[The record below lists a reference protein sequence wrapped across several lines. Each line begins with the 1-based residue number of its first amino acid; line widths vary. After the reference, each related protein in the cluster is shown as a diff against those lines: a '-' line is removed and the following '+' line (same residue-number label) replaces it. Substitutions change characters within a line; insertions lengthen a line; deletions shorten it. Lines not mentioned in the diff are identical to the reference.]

1 MSEIKQNKKHVNIIA
16 EIGIN
21 HNGDMDLCKQMIMLA
36 KTAGCDYA
44 KIQKRDPDTCV
55 PENQKQ
61 KIRDTPWG
69 KMTYLDYKKKIE
81 FNEDQIKE
89 LFDYAIEIGVEFFA
103 SVWDIPSIDL
113 MHKYTD
119 IGKIPSALIN
129 DLELCKYARNKFRKL
144 MVSTGMSTEE
154 EIENCIEACNP
165 DIIMHTNS
173 CYPAPYNELNLKYIL
188 WLKNKYPNK
197 KIYWSGHEYGLTTSF
212 AAVGMGI
219 DGIERH
225 ICLSHNDWGSDQ
237 SSSVEIVPGLFK
249 LVTGVRDIEK
259 AMKYEPQPRILF
271 ENELEKKQTLRPNK

>member
-1 MSEIKQNKKHVNIIA
+1 MVKIIA

-21 HNGDMDLCKQMIMLA
+21 HNGNIETCKKMMQLA
-36 KTAGCDYA
+36 KYAGVDYV
-44 KIQKRDPDTCV
+44 KIQKRTPELCV
-55 PENQKQ
+55 PEEQKYKQ
-61 KIRDTPWG
+61 KMTPWG
-69 KMTYLDYKKKIE
+69 QMTYLDYKKKIE

-144 MVSTGMSTEE
+144 MISTGMSTEE

-173 CYPAPYNELNLKYIL
+173 CYPAPYHELNLKYIL

-249 LVTGVRDIEK
+249 LVTGIRDIEK